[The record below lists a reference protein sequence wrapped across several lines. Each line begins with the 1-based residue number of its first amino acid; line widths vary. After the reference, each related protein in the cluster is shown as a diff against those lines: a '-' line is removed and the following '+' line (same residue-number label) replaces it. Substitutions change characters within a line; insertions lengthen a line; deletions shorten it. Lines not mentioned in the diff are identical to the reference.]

1 MMKIEY
7 LAGLFDGEG
16 CINIR
21 KVPLDNAEGFSYS
34 LRVIFCMTHEPIIR
48 AIAEQVGS
56 AFCPLRVRNNP
67 SASRWK
73 VAYQTQLCSEKGAQL
88 LRDMMPFLIV
98 KREEAILAI
107 KLQDH
112 ITRYRNSAKRWTIE
126 ERVSYMDYREGLRL
140 QIKSLKQ
147 TVGVP
152 DGMMANSEK
161 VLCPASNG
169 ADGQPRAKQAQ
180 FKIVGG
186 K

>member
-1 MMKIEY
+1 MEIGY

-16 CINIR
+16 CIHIP
-21 KVPLDNAEGFSYS
+21 KVPLKSAAGFSYS
-34 LRVIFCMTHEPIIR
+34 LRVIFGMTHEPVIR
-48 AIAEQVGS
+48 AIAEQTGS
-56 AFCPLRVRNNP
+56 AFCALRARKNP
-67 SASRWK
+67 EASHWK
-73 VAYQTQLCSEKGAQL
+73 VAYQTQLCGENAAQL
-88 LRDMMPFLIV
+88 LRDMLPFLIV

-112 ITRYRNSAKRWTIE
+112 ITRYRNSAKRWTFE
-126 ERVSYMDYREGLRL
+126 DRQSYEDYREGLRL
-140 QIKSLKQ
+140 QIKSLKR
-147 TVGVP
+147 TVGAP

-161 VLCPASNG
+161 LLCPASNG